1 MNLAPKRPLFELIV
15 QYETT
20 TRLGEQHY
28 YAQDEYNKLIDYYEF
43 EWLYDEA
50 VEVVNKAIEL
60 YPYTVEFLFRK
71 AHIFILSEKPKRA
84 LKILKEAEVMVPGSF
99 DLKLHKAW
107 VLADLGKFNQSVEIL
122 YELQDTIFNKQD
134 LSLVYYYESL
144 VRERKG
150 EMNKTY
156 QTLKKAIELD
166 PTNTVALEKMW
177 WFMKN
182 RNRLSYQK
190 ENINLFKKVVDH
202 DPYSWWGWFNLG
214 TCLEYRCRYKEAI
227 EAYEFA
233 IVIDE
238 SDSRA
243 YHNCAEVCF
252 NIKDYG
258 RALRHFEEYTRKF
271 NVDADV
277 YFKIAVCYANLNKI
291 PAAKKFLFMAI
302 DENEFMEE
310 AYFHLGECYQREGNF
325 RNALLYY
332 KKAANIF
339 PLRDDIFRGIGTT
352 YFKMGKPEHTRKY
365 FNRMVELS
373 HDNIDNWKTYIEF
386 LYQMNEL
393 ESALEMIDKA
403 SEYHSCSSLKYYKIA
418 YQVVMGRVSQAFYY
432 LEEALQE
439 DFSSHRF
446 LFEAEPRLSKM
457 KEITDFINKFER
469 EKLSVH

>member
-1 MNLAPKRPLFELIV
+1 MSLTPKRPLLELIV

-20 TRLGEQHY
+20 NRLGNQKY
-28 YAQDEYNKLIDYYEF
+28 YDQDEYNKLIDYYEF
-43 EWLYDEA
+43 EWLFDEA
-50 VEVVNKAIEL
+50 VEVVNEAIEL

-71 AHIFILSEKPKRA
+71 AQLFILAEKPERA
-84 LKILKEAEVMVPGSF
+84 LKTLKKAEVMVPGSF

-107 VLADLGKFNQSVEIL
+107 VFADLEEFNQSVEIL

-134 LSLVYYYESL
+134 LSLIYYYEAL

-150 EMNKTY
+150 EMNRTY

-177 WFMKN
+177 WCMS
-182 RNRLSYQK
+182 RLGCQK
-190 ENINLFKKVVDH
+190 ENIKLFRKVVDH

-214 TCLEYRCRYKEAI
+214 TCLEYGCRYKEAI

-238 SDSRA
+238 SRSRA
-243 YHNCAEVCF
+243 YRDCAEVCF
-252 NIKDYG
+252 NVKDYG
-258 RALRHFEEYTRKF
+258 RALGHFEEYTRKF

-277 YFKIAVCYANLNKI
+277 YLKIAVCYANLNKI

-302 DENEFMEE
+302 DENEFVEE
-310 AYFHLGECYQREGNF
+310 AYFQLGECYQREGNF
-325 RNALLYY
+325 KNALLHY
-332 KKAANIF
+332 KKAINMY
-339 PLRDDIFRGIGTT
+339 PLRDDIFKGIGTT
-352 YFKMGKPEHTRKY
+352 YFKMGKPEHARKY
-365 FNRMVELS
+365 FNRMIELCQ
-373 HDNIDNWKTYIEF
+373 DNIDNWKTYIEF
-386 LYQMNEL
+386 LYQINEL
-393 ESALEMIDKA
+393 ENALEMIDRA
-403 SEYHSCSSLKYYKIA
+403 SEYHSCSSLIYYKIA
-418 YQVVMGRVSQAFYY
+418 YQVVMGRVSKAFYY

-457 KEITDFINKFER
+457 TEITDFINKFEK
-469 EKLSVH
+469 EKLSAH